1 MNPNSLKDSLKDRFK
16 LTSKQLIY
24 LVVAVLSVVLILTLN
39 SFENEDSETTEE
51 GVMPDVSSEYAEELK
66 HQLEEI
72 ISKIDGVGEVTVM
85 LTIES
90 SASYVYVTDTEK
102 DDSETKT
109 ETVIIGNKEALVE
122 RIDNPQVSG
131 VLVVCTGG
139 DRPIIQEQVVKAVST
154 VLDIPSNKVYVAKS
168 N

>member
-1 MNPNSLKDSLKDRFK
+1 MNLDRLKEKFR
-16 LTSKQLIY
+16 LTSRQLIY
-24 LVVAVLSVVLILTLN
+24 LVVAVLSVILILTLN
-39 SFENEDSETTEE
+39 SFESEDETTTESETIPE
-51 GVMPDVSSEYAEELK
+51 VSSEYAEALRL
-66 HQLEEI
+66 QLEEI
-72 ISKIDGVGEVTVM
+72 ISKIDGVDDVTVM

-90 SASYVYVTDTEK
+90 SASYVYTTDIDK
-102 DDSETKT
+102 DELETKT
-109 ETVIIGNKEALVE
+109 ETVIIGNKEALIE

-139 DRPIIQEQVVKAVST
+139 DRAVIQEQVIKAVST

>member
-1 MNPNSLKDSLKDRFK
+1 MILDRLKEKFRLSG
-16 LTSKQLIY
+16 KQIIY
-24 LVVAVLSVVLILTLN
+24 LAVAVLSVILILALN
-39 SFENEDSETTEE
+39 SFESDDEDTSDSETI
-51 GVMPDVSSEYAEELK
+51 PDVSSEYAEELK
-66 HQLEEI
+66 LQLEEI
-72 ISKIDGVGEVTVM
+72 ISKIDGVGDVTVM

-90 SASYVYVTDTEK
+90 SASYVYTTDIEK
-102 DDSETKT
+102 DELETKT
-109 ETVIIGNKEALVE
+109 ETVIIGNKEALIE

-139 DRPIIQEQVVKAVST
+139 DRAVIQEQVIKAVST

>member
-1 MNPNSLKDSLKDRFK
+1 MILDRLKEKFR
-16 LTSKQLIY
+16 LTGKQIIY
-24 LVVAVLSVVLILTLN
+24 LAVAVLSVILILALN
-39 SFENEDSETTEE
+39 SFESDDEDTSDSETI
-51 GVMPDVSSEYAEELK
+51 PDVSSEYAEELK
-66 HQLEEI
+66 LQLEEI
-72 ISKIDGVGEVTVM
+72 ISKIDGVGDVTVM

-90 SASYVYVTDTEK
+90 SASYVYTTDIEK
-102 DDSETKT
+102 DELETKT
-109 ETVIIGNKEALVE
+109 ETVIIGNKEALIE

-139 DRPIIQEQVVKAVST
+139 DRAVIQEQVIKAVST

>member
-1 MNPNSLKDSLKDRFK
+1 MNLDRLKEKFR

-24 LVVAVLSVVLILTLN
+24 LGVAVLSVILILTLN
-39 SFENEDSETTEE
+39 SFEGEDEVSGDSETI
-51 GVMPDVSSEYAEELK
+51 PDVSTDYAEELRL
-66 HQLEEI
+66 QLEEI
-72 ISKIDGVGEVTVM
+72 ISKIDGVGDVTVM

-90 SASYVYVTDTEK
+90 SASYVYTTDIDK
-102 DDSETKT
+102 DELETKT
-109 ETVIIGNKEALVE
+109 ETVIIGNKEALIE

-139 DRPIIQEQVVKAVST
+139 DRAVIQEQVIKAVST
-154 VLDIPSNKVYVAKS
+154 VLNIPSNKVYVAKS

>member
-1 MNPNSLKDSLKDRFK
+1 MILDRLKEKFRLSG
-16 LTSKQLIY
+16 KQIIY
-24 LVVAVLSVVLILTLN
+24 LAVAVLSVILILALN
-39 SFENEDSETTEE
+39 SFESDDEDTSDSETI
-51 GVMPDVSSEYAEELK
+51 PDVSSEYTEELK
-66 HQLEEI
+66 LQLEKI
-72 ISKIDGVGEVTVM
+72 ISKIDGVGDVTVM

-90 SASYVYVTDTEK
+90 SASYVYTTDIEK
-102 DDSETKT
+102 DELETKT
-109 ETVIIGNKEALVE
+109 ETVIIGNKEALIE

-139 DRPIIQEQVVKAVST
+139 DRAVIQEQVIKAVST

>member
-1 MNPNSLKDSLKDRFK
+1 MNLDRLKEKFR
-16 LTSKQLIY
+16 LTSRQLIY
-24 LVVAVLSVVLILTLN
+24 LVVAVLSVILILTLS
-39 SFENEDSETTEE
+39 SFESEDETTTESETIPE
-51 GVMPDVSSEYAEELK
+51 VSSEYAEALRL
-66 HQLEEI
+66 QLEEI
-72 ISKIDGVGEVTVM
+72 ISKIDGVGDVTVM

-90 SASYVYVTDTEK
+90 SASYVYTTDIDK
-102 DDSETKT
+102 DELETKT
-109 ETVIIGNKEALVE
+109 ETVIIGNKEALIE

-139 DRPIIQEQVVKAVST
+139 DRAVIQEQVIKAVST

>member
-1 MNPNSLKDSLKDRFK
+1 MNLDRLKEKFR
-16 LTSKQLIY
+16 LTSRQLIY
-24 LVVAVLSVVLILTLN
+24 LVVAVLSVILILTLN
-39 SFENEDSETTEE
+39 SFESEDETTTESETIPE
-51 GVMPDVSSEYAEELK
+51 VSSEYAEALRL
-66 HQLEEI
+66 QLEEI
-72 ISKIDGVGEVTVM
+72 ISKIDGVGDVTVM

-90 SASYVYVTDTEK
+90 SASYVYTTDIDK
-102 DDSETKT
+102 DELETKT
-109 ETVIIGNKEALVE
+109 ETVIIGNKEALIE

-139 DRPIIQEQVVKAVST
+139 DRAVIQEQVIKAVST

>member
-1 MNPNSLKDSLKDRFK
+1 MNLDKLKEKFRLS
-16 LTSKQLIY
+16 SKQLIY
-24 LVVAVLSVVLILTLN
+24 LGVAVLSVILILALN
-39 SFENEDSETTEE
+39 GFESDNEVSEDLETI
-51 GVMPDVSSEYAEELK
+51 PDMSSKYAEELRL
-66 HQLEEI
+66 QLEEI
-72 ISKIDGVGEVTVM
+72 ISKIDGVGDVTVM

-90 SASYVYVTDTEK
+90 SASYVYTTDIDK
-102 DDSETKT
+102 DELETKT
-109 ETVIIGNKEALVE
+109 ETVIIGNKEALIE

-139 DRPIIQEQVVKAVST
+139 DRAVIQEQVIKAVST

>member
-1 MNPNSLKDSLKDRFK
+1 MNLDKLKEKFK

-24 LVVAVLSVVLILTLN
+24 LSVAVLSVILIMTLN
-39 SFENEDSETTEE
+39 SFESDNEDTTDTETI
-51 GVMPDVSSEYAEELK
+51 PDVSTEYAEELK
-66 HQLEEI
+66 LQLEEI

-90 SASYVYVTDTEK
+90 SASYVYTTDIEK
-102 DDSETKT
+102 DELETKT
-109 ETVIIGNKEALVE
+109 ETVIIGNKEVLIE

-139 DRPIIQEQVVKAVST
+139 DRAVIQEQVIKAVST

>member
-1 MNPNSLKDSLKDRFK
+1 MNLDKLKEKFK

-24 LVVAVLSVVLILTLN
+24 LSVAVLSVILIMMLN
-39 SFENEDSETTEE
+39 SFESNDEDTTDTETI
-51 GVMPDVSSEYAEELK
+51 PDVSSEYAEELK
-66 HQLEEI
+66 LQLEEI

-90 SASYVYVTDTEK
+90 SASYVYTTDIEK
-102 DDSETKT
+102 DELETKT
-109 ETVIIGNKEALVE
+109 ETVIIGNKEALIE

-139 DRPIIQEQVVKAVST
+139 DRAVIQEQVIKAVST

>member
-1 MNPNSLKDSLKDRFK
+1 MNLNSLRDKLKDRFK
-16 LTSKQLIY
+16 LTSRQLTY
-24 LVVAVLSVVLILTLN
+24 LIVAVLSVILILTLN
-39 SFENEDSETTEE
+39 TLEKEDNETVVEDS
-51 GVMPDVSSEYAEELK
+51 VPDASSDYAEELK
-66 HQLEEI
+66 LQLEEI

-85 LTIES
+85 LTIEG
-90 SASYVYVTDTEK
+90 SASYVYTTDVEK
-102 DDSETKT
+102 DELETKT

-122 RIDNPQVSG
+122 RIDNPQVNG

-139 DRPIIQEQVVKAVST
+139 DRAIIQEQIVKAVST

>member
-1 MNPNSLKDSLKDRFK
+1 MNLDKVKEKFRF
-16 LTSKQLIY
+16 TSRQLIY
-24 LVVAVLSVVLILTLN
+24 LCVAVLSVILLLTLN
-39 SFENEDSETTEE
+39 GFESDDEAAADAET
-51 GVMPDVSSEYAEELK
+51 VPNVSSEYAEELK
-66 HQLEEI
+66 LQLEEI
-72 ISKIDGVGEVTVM
+72 ISKIDGVGDVTVM

-90 SASYVYVTDTEK
+90 SASYVYTTDVDK
-102 DDSETKT
+102 DELETKT
-109 ETVIIGNKEALVE
+109 ETVIIGNKEALIE

-139 DRPIIQEQVVKAVST
+139 DRAVVQEQVIKAVST

>member
-1 MNPNSLKDSLKDRFK
+1 MNLDRLKEKFR
-16 LTSKQLIY
+16 LTSRQLIY
-24 LVVAVLSVVLILTLN
+24 LVVAVLSVILILTLN
-39 SFENEDSETTEE
+39 SFESEDETTTESETIPE
-51 GVMPDVSSEYAEELK
+51 VSSEYAEALRL
-66 HQLEEI
+66 QLEEI
-72 ISKIDGVGEVTVM
+72 ISKIDGVGDVTVM

-90 SASYVYVTDTEK
+90 SASYVYTTDIGK
-102 DDSETKT
+102 DELETKT
-109 ETVIIGNKEALVE
+109 ETVIIGNKEALIE

-139 DRPIIQEQVVKAVST
+139 DRAVIQEQVIKAVST

>member
-1 MNPNSLKDSLKDRFK
+1 MNLDRLKDKFR

-24 LVVAVLSVVLILTLN
+24 LGVAVLSVILILTLN
-39 SFENEDSETTEE
+39 SFESEDEVSGDSETI
-51 GVMPDVSSEYAEELK
+51 PDVSSEYAEELK
-66 HQLEEI
+66 IQLEEI
-72 ISKIDGVGEVTVM
+72 ISKIDGVGDVTVM

-90 SASYVYVTDTEK
+90 SASYVYTTDIDK
-102 DDSETKT
+102 DELETKT
-109 ETVIIGNKEALVE
+109 ETVIIGNKEALIE

-139 DRPIIQEQVVKAVST
+139 DRAVIQEQVIKAVST

>member
-1 MNPNSLKDSLKDRFK
+1 MNLDKLKEKFRLS
-16 LTSKQLIY
+16 SKQMIY
-24 LVVAVLSVVLILTLN
+24 LGVTVLSVILILMLN
-39 SFENEDSETTEE
+39 SFESEDEVSGDSETI
-51 GVMPDVSSEYAEELK
+51 PDVSSEYAEELK
-66 HQLEEI
+66 LQLEEI
-72 ISKIDGVGEVTVM
+72 ISKIDGVGDVTVM

-90 SASYVYVTDTEK
+90 SASYVYTTDIDK
-102 DDSETKT
+102 DELETKT
-109 ETVIIGNKEALVE
+109 ETVIIGNKEALIE

-139 DRPIIQEQVVKAVST
+139 DRAVIQEQVIKAVST

>member
-1 MNPNSLKDSLKDRFK
+1 MNLNLLKDSLKDRFK
-16 LTSKQLIY
+16 LTRRQIVY
-24 LVVAVLSVVLILTLN
+24 LAVAVLSVILILTLN
-39 SFENEDSETTEE
+39 SFESEGDDAIEEDILPE
-51 GVMPDVSSEYAEELK
+51 VSSEYADELK
-66 HQLEEI
+66 LQLEEI

-90 SASYVYVTDTEK
+90 SASYVYTTDTEK
-102 DDSETKT
+102 DDLETKT
-109 ETVIIGNKEALVE
+109 ETVIIGNKEALIE

-131 VLVVCTGG
+131 VLVVCAGG
-139 DRPIIQEQVVKAVST
+139 DKATIQEQVVKAVST